1 MTCRGAIRTMMVTGD
16 YHHTAIA
23 VARGSGMIPNDH
35 RVLMIQSQAEFRPSA
50 RNPGFKTSALKAPR
64 PASHT
69 SPSPKRTVSFHIS
82 KGSEQGRTCE
92 GLRFL
97 LDNGDA
103 FEDGDA
109 LRALTSIAQ
118 VRLVDF
124 WDALQPLAS
133 CDSPKS
139 EVS

>member
-23 VARGSGMIPNDH
+23 VAQGSGMIPCDH
-35 RVLMIQSQAEFRPSA
+35 RVVIIQSQGELRPSA
-50 RNPGFKTSALKAPR
+50 RNPGSKTSALKAPR

-69 SPSPKRTVSFHIS
+69 FPSPKRKVSFRVS
-82 KGSEQGRTCE
+82 QGSEQGRTCE
-92 GLRFL
+92 GLRVL

-109 LRALTSIAQ
+109 LRALTTIAQ
-118 VRLVDF
+118 VRLLDF
-124 WDALQPLAS
+124 WGCPPAS
-133 CDSPKS
+133 GQL
-139 EVS
+139 